1 MVTNREECCNHAA
14 VKVQA
19 IKKIRNVG
27 AILNSYGETLSLKMS
42 HPPTL
47 DQLLHFESHPIA
59 NTGEPQKNKYWT

>member
-14 VKVQA
+14 VKIQA